1 MQSLSWDA
9 CNCILKHPCLAMG
22 TCCWG
27 LLSHSLFCHRY
38 FQTSPAHKAEP
49 DLGWTGQAQTQRKTP
64 EIKTGLTQDFC
75 FLLVPTNLHG
85 LSASASA
92 ARSTPARHS
101 PGKASQEERGIFVD
115 PEGKISLG
123 CLMGCPG
130 GSRQSRASY
139 LCIDECHQTRS
150 FRKALDLGLKTSTEG
165 NS

>member
-1 MQSLSWDA
+1 MLATASSNIPAWWRERVAGA
-9 CNCILKHPCLAMG
+9 CCL
-22 TCCWG
+22 
-27 LLSHSLFCHRY
+27 LLSSAIGISRPLQHTKQNLTWGELARPRHR
-38 FQTSPAHKAEP
+38 E
-49 DLGWTGQAQTQRKTP
+49 TP
-64 EIKTGLTQDFC
+64 QKLTGLTQDFC

-115 PEGKISLG
+115 PEGKITLG